1 MLSKCIRLDVEW
13 LYLFSERVEW
23 LYLFQKVNCCFLKR
37 KKMYFLFIY
46 FSLYA
51 NLQCFLLT
59 AGNIQVKCD
68 KSHFSNC
75 WQLYDFTVMTS
86 TLRHSDIVSK
96 KASKLWDSI
105 KLIKRSLWILSPKA
119 ARSSQTGSPLTFNL
133 MRNIFTVT
141 FWKRVSD
148 PIQHSG
154 VRHWAIYLSVL
165 PIWTWR
171 AKCVHATP
179 TFYLVSKFRLLL
191 VFYFHLCFCPSKFLI
206 RNKYQMEM
214 ERICMVVPCSHD
226 TC

>member
-1 MLSKCIRLDVEW
+1 
-13 LYLFSERVEW
+13 
-23 LYLFQKVNCCFLKR
+23 
-37 KKMYFLFIY
+37 
-46 FSLYA
+46 
-51 NLQCFLLT
+51 
-59 AGNIQVKCD
+59 
-68 KSHFSNC
+68 
-75 WQLYDFTVMTS
+75 MTS
-86 TLRHSDIVSK
+86 PSRHTDMVSK
-96 KASKLWDSI
+96 IASKLWDRI

-179 TFYLVSKFRLLL
+179 TFYLLSKFRLLL
-191 VFYFHLCFCPSKFLI
+191 VFYFHLCFCSSKFLI
-206 RNKYQMEM
+206 GNKYQMEM

-226 TC
+226 TCYTQYALHLRVTGHPLTQLQLHFTHDLPHWLVQQVILTMRVGFKTSNLSLPVQPPKPSPVPNT